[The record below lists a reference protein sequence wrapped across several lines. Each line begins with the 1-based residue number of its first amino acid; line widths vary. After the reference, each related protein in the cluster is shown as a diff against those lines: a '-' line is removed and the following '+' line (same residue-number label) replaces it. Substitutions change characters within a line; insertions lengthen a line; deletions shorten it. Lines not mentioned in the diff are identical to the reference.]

1 MDTLEVGW
9 SLPLKR
15 AAPTAKEDVEQFFK
29 KPKVETQLV
38 QPKSKYKP
46 ISLDDFDTCLRNI
59 EEWLPEDV
67 SLAMEL
73 ERGCNDAYQLLR
85 IRGQNLWN
93 TDYFERMLQNC
104 EEQKNYEEQ
113 RLYLKFYVQLSKEVK
128 EGESW
133 KDVCKRLAVGV
144 EGDLSKLKKEMA
156 IVDYFANRIE
166 EVRVKE
172 RYELFC
178 HILDEVI
185 MNKDFATVV
194 AKIIEDN
201 LYPDLHDEI
210 RKCQKKSFVMDL
222 KEHCQYGMH
231 IDEAREHIKT
241 AFFETWKINVQQ
253 RWLGFHA

>member
-1 MDTLEVGW
+1 MVTTLSPPGYDQHSPITRAIGQTTYLSYHGW
-9 SLPLKR
+9 STGHQSSVGLP
-15 AAPTAKEDVEQFFK
+15 P
-29 KPKVETQLV
+29 
-38 QPKSKYKP
+38 QPVS
-46 ISLDDFDTCLRNI
+46 ITRNSLWD
-59 EEWLPEDV
+59 
-67 SLAMEL
+67 
-73 ERGCNDAYQLLR
+73 
-85 IRGQNLWN
+85 
-93 TDYFERMLQNC
+93 TDYFERMLRNC
-104 EEQKNYEEQ
+104 GERKNYEEQ

-144 EGDLSKLKKEMA
+144 EGDLSAFKKEMA

-241 AFFETWKINVQQ
+241 AFFETWKIKYNSMARYFMLKMLIADKLRILPEVLQGLPEELNFTLENVS
-253 RWLGFHA
+253 HI

>member
-1 MDTLEVGW
+1 
-9 SLPLKR
+9 
-15 AAPTAKEDVEQFFK
+15 
-29 KPKVETQLV
+29 
-38 QPKSKYKP
+38 
-46 ISLDDFDTCLRNI
+46 
-59 EEWLPEDV
+59 
-67 SLAMEL
+67 
-73 ERGCNDAYQLLR
+73 
-85 IRGQNLWN
+85 
-93 TDYFERMLQNC
+93 MLQNC

-144 EGDLSKLKKEMA
+144 EGDLSAFKKEMA

-222 KEHCQYGMH
+222 KQRCQYGMH

-241 AFFETWKINVQQ
+241 AFFETWKIKYDSMARYFVLKMLIADKLRILPEVLQGLPEELNFTLENVS
-253 RWLGFHA
+253 HI